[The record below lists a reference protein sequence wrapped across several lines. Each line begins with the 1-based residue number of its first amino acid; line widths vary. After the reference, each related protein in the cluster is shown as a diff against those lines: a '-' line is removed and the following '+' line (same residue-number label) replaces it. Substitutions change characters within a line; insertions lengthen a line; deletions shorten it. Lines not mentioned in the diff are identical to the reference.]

1 MPLRRWLAENGFK
14 NFEGVKAKKK
24 LLSTGP
30 MDWSF
35 QEDPALMSEQLDRV
49 VQSVRG
55 HVWELPWP
63 TIIPDALLQF
73 GQLFDDDCL
82 RLNG

>member
-1 MPLRRWLAENGFK
+1 
-14 NFEGVKAKKK
+14 
-24 LLSTGP
+24 

-73 GQLFDDDCL
+73 GQLFDDDCF